1 MKMSKNKLKQIIKE
15 EVYKILKEA
24 LDLPGRPPERPIPGM
39 GGEDFDVEDLSA
51 MGIDS
56 LIGARGESEE
66 SRKANLRKLSKI
78 LRNAGEP
85 TDPKEIVRAA
95 IQLSTEETSGAPGV
109 FEYFGIDP
117 EKYFYYNPDKSYDF
131 IMNLNTALEPMLGK
145 KYGRTKFIN
154 LANMAVVRILADLGI
169 ITREQ
174 YAELFDDIMKE
185 KGF

>member
-56 LIGARGESEE
+56 LIDARGESEE
-66 SRKANLRKLSKI
+66 LRKAKLEKLAAILRK
-78 LRNAGEP
+78 AGDQTAPE
-85 TDPKEIVRAA
+85 EVVRVATLLAA
-95 IQLSTEETSGAPGV
+95 DEDAGATGV
-109 FEYFGIDP
+109 FEYFDLDP

-131 IMNLNTALEPMLGK
+131 IWRMKAALDPLMGK
-145 KYGRTKFIN
+145 GYGKSKFLN
-154 LANMAVVRILADLGI
+154 LASMAAVRILADLGT